1 MTRKKTVYQDGNDRQ
16 QAKQIGQLPYPL
28 RHWRGLITL
37 LGILVL
43 LVRVVTSSAQD
54 AAPGFV
60 NCITI
65 DGTINPAVAEFIR
78 ESIHTSHQDGA
89 RALVIRLDTRGGLL
103 SSTRAIVKDIL
114 SAPLPVIV
122 YVAPSGASAG
132 SAGVFIT
139 LAAHVAAMAPGTNI
153 GAAHPIGI
161 GGREVGGTSGEKLE
175 NLVSSYGETLAR
187 RLGRNAEWAIKAV
200 RENMAV
206 TEAEAV
212 KLKVIDLVAQD
223 LNDVF
228 QQASGRTV
236 EIGGKKIPLAL
247 AGLEVHLLEMRL
259 SLKLINFL
267 ADPNIAYLLLMAGI
281 LGVFLEFAHPGLLF
295 PGVTG
300 AICVLLALM
309 AFQVLPINYAGVAL
323 IFLAV
328 ALLVAEAFV
337 PGFGLLGVSGIVSLL
352 LGSLMLFDAAGERLL
367 VDRGIIFAAVAAV
380 GSFMLVVGYLV
391 FTAQRRKPVIG
402 KEGLVG
408 EIGRV
413 ITRIAP
419 VGKVQIHGEI
429 WNAESEEALEVGE
442 AVRVSEVE
450 DLHLKVRHV

>member
-1 MTRKKTVYQDGNDRQ
+1 MCQDGNNRQ
-16 QAKQIGQLPYPL
+16 QAEQVGPSLYPVRYL
-28 RHWRGLITL
+28 GRLVTL
-37 LGILVL
+37 LGVLLL
-43 LVRVVTSSAQD
+43 LVRAVTSSAQD

-60 NCITI
+60 NCIVI

-89 RALVIRLDTRGGLL
+89 RALVIQLDTPGGLL

-114 SAPLPVIV
+114 GAPLPVLI

-132 SAGVFIT
+132 SAGVFIM

-153 GAAHPIGI
+153 GAAHPIGT
-161 GGREVGGTSGEKLE
+161 GGREVGGTMGEKLE
-175 NLVSSYGETLAR
+175 NFVASYSETLAR
-187 RLGRNAEWAIKAV
+187 RRGRNVTWAIKTV
-200 RENMAV
+200 RESVAV

-223 LNDVF
+223 LNDLLE
-228 QQASGRTV
+228 QASERTV
-236 EIGGKKIPLAL
+236 EIGGKRISLTL
-247 AGLEVHLLEMRL
+247 AGLEVHLMEMRL
-259 SLKLINFL
+259 SLKLINFI

-300 AICVLLALM
+300 AICLLLALM

-337 PGFGLLGVSGIVSLL
+337 PGFGLLGISGIVSLL

-391 FTAQRRKPVIG
+391 FTAQRCKPVVG
-402 KEGLVG
+402 QEGLVG
-408 EIGRV
+408 EVGRV
-413 ITRIAP
+413 IARIAP
-419 VGKVQIHGEI
+419 VGKVWVHGEI
-429 WNAESEEALEVGE
+429 WTAESKDALEVGE
-442 AVRVSEVE
+442 EVRVSEVE